1 MLVAST
7 RSARAQGAA
16 AAAPVGG
23 PQPPVVE
30 PLPTTALPA
39 ASPPPQALPALSPAR
54 PLMIHE
60 KRPWLAVPGAFV
72 FGLSYGV
79 AFIVG
84 GIFVLTPSPPAS
96 SVSNDLACDSAC
108 KKQGAL
114 LMIPVAGPLLSFELW
129 PHNATD
135 TEVALVWSGLEAVG
149 LTMLIVGMIG
159 HDVPLEPLP
168 TVPGTTV
175 SIVPSVTPE
184 GGMLSLRTPW

>member
-7 RSARAQGAA
+7 QFARAQGSP
-16 AAAPVGG
+16 AAPVGG
-23 PQPPVVE
+23 LQPPVVE

-39 ASPPPQALPALSPAR
+39 APPPAQALPVLWP
-54 PLMIHE
+54 PQPQTIHE
-60 KRPWLAVPGAFV
+60 KRLWLAVPGALV

-84 GIFVLTPSPPAS
+84 GMFALTPSPTAN
-96 SVSNDLACDSAC
+96 SVSNDLACDSTC

-129 PHNATD
+129 PHSATD

-149 LTMLIVGMIG
+149 LTMLVVGMIG

-168 TVPGTTV
+168 TVAGTTV